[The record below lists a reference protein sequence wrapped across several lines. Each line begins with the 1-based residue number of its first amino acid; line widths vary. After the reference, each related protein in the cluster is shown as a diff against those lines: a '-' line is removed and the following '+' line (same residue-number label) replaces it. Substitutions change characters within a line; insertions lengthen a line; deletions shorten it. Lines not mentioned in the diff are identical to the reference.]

1 MKKIS
6 VIIPVYNAEKYLK
19 RCVDSIKEQNY
30 DNLEI
35 ILVDDGSPD
44 QCPEM
49 CDVFAAA
56 DVRIKVIHKEN
67 AGVAAAR
74 NTGLDVATGEY
85 LTFVDSDDYIDSV
98 MYAEMMKQAEQFSC
112 DLVMCDCV
120 KEFPDH
126 SELYTHNIRSGYYDR
141 NQLRNEY
148 YPHLLMMENVEYPPT
163 ISNCLCLFRREL
175 ISKDRDGKELRYVS
189 GIRFSEDLL
198 FGARLMRAAD
208 SFFYMKGRAFY
219 HYFMNPCSATHTY
232 ATDKWDNYLRLHR
245 EIRRCFWE
253 DSVYNFKPQVDLCL
267 LFFLYNTIGDIR
279 YADIM
284 VHNEKVKKIR
294 SILSDKNVRHMFHR
308 LHIRK
313 LAVSWKLKAITLCY
327 KYRIG
332 TGLLLRYLR

>member
-19 RCVDSIKEQNY
+19 RCVDSVREQTY
-30 DNLEI
+30 SNLEI

-44 QCPEM
+44 GCPEM
-49 CDVFAAA
+49 CDGFVAA
-56 DVRIKVIHKEN
+56 DARIKVIHKEN

-74 NTGLDVATGEY
+74 NTGLDAATGEY

-112 DLVMCDCV
+112 DFIMCDCV

-126 SELYTHNIRSGYYDR
+126 SELYTHDIRPGYYDR
-141 NQLRNEY
+141 NQLQKEY
-148 YPHLLMMENVEYPPT
+148 YPHLLMMGNVEYPPT
-163 ISNCLCLFRREL
+163 ISNWLCLFK
-175 ISKDRDGKELRYVS
+175 KDLLSRDGKKLRYVP

-219 HYFMNPCSATHTY
+219 HYFMNPSSVTHTY
-232 ATDKWDNYLRLHR
+232 APDKWDNYLRLHR
-245 EIRRCFWE
+245 EIRHCFWE
-253 DSVYNFKPQVDLCL
+253 ESVYNFKPQVDLCL

-279 YADIM
+279 YMDTMTHI
-284 VHNEKVKKIR
+284 EKVKKSR
-294 SILSDKNVRHMFHR
+294 EILADKNVRQMFHR
-308 LHIRK
+308 IRVRK
-313 LAVSWKLKAITLCY
+313 LSVSWKLKVITLCY
-327 KYRIG
+327 KYQVGI
-332 TGLLLRYLR
+332 GLLLRYLR